1 MLTTI
6 ELFEDLS
13 DKTMAKMG
21 FDGGEVE
28 QGSQEWHRMRAGRI
42 TASKVHDII
51 KKGRA
56 KGSYSAARQTYM
68 NELIAQVCTGL
79 LPDEITAKQMQWGKD
94 NEPKA
99 LDLYDPFEEKQITQ
113 IAFIYSDDM
122 RCGVSPDAL
131 VGDNGGLEIKCPW
144 TTSQYIDQLLGGD
157 PKPEYLTQM
166 QFSLWL
172 TKREFWDF
180 ANYDPRMK
188 KANIKVVRHLPDLE
202 LFKVFDEEI
211 PKFIE
216 DMDKKLNSIG
226 FEFSEIYN
234 K

>member
-1 MLTTI
+1 MLSTVD
-6 ELFEDLS
+6 LFKNLS
-13 DKTMAKMG
+13 ALTLDKFG
-21 FDGGEVE
+21 FDGGEIE
-28 QGSQEWHRMRAGRI
+28 QGTTEWHRMRAGVI

-56 KGSYSAARQTYM
+56 KGSYSAARQVYM

-79 LPDEITAKQMQWGKD
+79 LPDELTAKQVMWGKD
-94 NEPKA
+94 NEPRA
-99 LDLYDPFEEKQITQ
+99 LTLYDPFEEKDIHQ
-113 IAFIYSDDM
+113 IAFIYGLDM

-131 VGDNGGLEIKCPW
+131 VNDNGGLEIKCPW

-166 QFSLWL
+166 QYSMWL
-172 TKREFWDF
+172 TKRKYWDF

-188 KANIKVVRHLPDLE
+188 KNNIKIVTHEPDLK
-202 LFKVFDEEI
+202 LFEVFDNEI
-211 PKFIE
+211 PRFIE
-216 DMDKKLNSIG
+216 DMDKKLASIG
-226 FEFSEIYN
+226 FNFSDIYT

>member
-1 MLTTI
+1 MLSTVDLFKSLSAATI
-6 ELFEDLS
+6 
-13 DKTMAKMG
+13 DKFG

-28 QGSQEWHRMRAGRI
+28 QGTTEWHRMRAGVI

-56 KGSYSAARQTYM
+56 KGSYSAARQVYM

-79 LPDEITAKQMQWGKD
+79 LPDELTAKQVMWGKD

-99 LDLYDPFEEKQITQ
+99 LALYDPFEEKDIHQ
-113 IAFIYSDDM
+113 IAFIYGMDM

-131 VGDNGGLEIKCPW
+131 VNDNGGLEIKCPW

-166 QFSLWL
+166 QYSMWL
-172 TKREFWDF
+172 TKREYWDF
-180 ANYDPRMK
+180 ASYDPRMK
-188 KANIKVVRHLPDLE
+188 KNNIKIVTHEPDLK
-202 LFKVFDEEI
+202 LFEVFDNEI

-216 DMDKKLNSIG
+216 DMDKKLASIG
-226 FEFSEIYN
+226 FNFSDIYT

>member
-1 MLTTI
+1 MLSTVD
-6 ELFEDLS
+6 LFKNLS
-13 DKTMAKMG
+13 AETLDKFG
-21 FDGGEVE
+21 FDGGEIE
-28 QGSQEWHRMRAGRI
+28 QGTTEWHRMRAGVI

-56 KGSYSAARQTYM
+56 KGSYSAARQVYM

-79 LPDEITAKQMQWGKD
+79 LPDELTAKQVMWGKD

-99 LDLYDPFEEKQITQ
+99 LALYDPFEEKNIHQ
-113 IAFIYSDDM
+113 IAFIYGMDM

-131 VGDNGGLEIKCPW
+131 VNDDGGLEIKCPW

-166 QFSLWL
+166 QYSMWL
-172 TKREFWDF
+172 TKREYWDF

-188 KANIKVVRHLPDLE
+188 KNNIKIVTHEPDLK
-202 LFKVFDEEI
+202 LFEIFDNEI

-216 DMDKKLNSIG
+216 DMDKKLESIG
-226 FEFSEIYN
+226 FKFSDIYA
-234 K
+234 

>member
-1 MLTTI
+1 MLTTKDLYKQLS
-6 ELFEDLS
+6 ELTM
-13 DKTMAKMG
+13 DKFG

-28 QGSQEWHRMRAGRI
+28 QGTPQWHRMRAGTI

-68 NELIAQVCTGL
+68 NELIAQVCTGM
-79 LPDEITAKQMQWGKD
+79 LPEDITAKQMAWGHD

-99 LDLYDPFEEKQITQ
+99 LALYDPFEEKEVNQ
-113 IAFIYSDDM
+113 IAFIYGLKM

-131 VGDNGGLEIKCPW
+131 VGDDGGLEIKCPW

-166 QFSLWL
+166 QYSMWL
-172 TKREFWDF
+172 TGREYWDF

-188 KANIKVVRHLPDLE
+188 KNNIKIVRHEPDLD

-216 DMDKKLNSIG
+216 EMDTKLNSIG
-226 FEFSEIYN
+226 FEFSDIYT

>member
-1 MLTTI
+1 MLSTV
-6 ELFEDLS
+6 ELFKNLS
-13 DKTMAKMG
+13 ELTLDKFG

-28 QGSQEWHRMRAGRI
+28 QGTPEWHRMRAGVI
-42 TASKVHDII
+42 TASRVHDII

-79 LPDEITAKQMQWGKD
+79 LPDQLTAKQVAWGHE

-99 LDLYDPFEEKQITQ
+99 LALYDPFEDKQINQ
-113 IAFIYSDDM
+113 IAFVYGLDM

-131 VGDNGGLEIKCPW
+131 VNDNGGLEIKCPW
-144 TTSQYIDQLLGGD
+144 TTSQYIDQLLGGE

-166 QFSLWL
+166 QYSMWL
-172 TKREFWDF
+172 TGREYWDF

-188 KANIKVVRHLPDLE
+188 KSNIHVVKHEPDLE
-202 LFKVFDEEI
+202 LFKVFGEEI

-216 DMDKKLNSIG
+216 DMDKKLADIG
-226 FEFSEIYN
+226 FKFSDIYTN
-234 K
+234 

>member
-1 MLTTI
+1 MLSTVD
-6 ELFEDLS
+6 LFKNLS
-13 DKTMAKMG
+13 TLTLGKFG
-21 FDGGEVE
+21 FDGGEIE
-28 QGSQEWHRMRAGRI
+28 QGTTEWHRMRAGVI

-56 KGSYSAARQTYM
+56 KGSYSAARQVYM

-79 LPDEITAKQMQWGKD
+79 LPDELTAKQVMWGKD

-99 LDLYDPFEEKQITQ
+99 LALYDPFEEKNIHQ
-113 IAFIYSDDM
+113 IAFIYGMDM

-131 VGDNGGLEIKCPW
+131 VNDNGGLEIKCPW

-166 QFSLWL
+166 QYSMWL
-172 TKREFWDF
+172 TKREYWDF
-180 ANYDPRMK
+180 ANYDQRMK
-188 KANIKVVRHLPDLE
+188 KNNIKIVTHEPDLK
-202 LFKVFDEEI
+202 LFEVFDNEI

-216 DMDKKLNSIG
+216 DMDKKLASIG
-226 FEFSEIYN
+226 FNFSDIYT

>member
-1 MLTTI
+1 MLSTVD
-6 ELFEDLS
+6 LFKILS
-13 DKTMAKMG
+13 AATLDKFG
-21 FDGGEVE
+21 FDGGEIE
-28 QGSQEWHRMRAGRI
+28 QGTTEWHRMRAGVI

-51 KKGRA
+51 KKGRV
-56 KGSYSAARQTYM
+56 KGSYSAARQVYM

-79 LPDEITAKQMQWGKD
+79 LPDELTAKQVVWGKD

-99 LDLYDPFEEKQITQ
+99 LALYDPFEEKNIHQ
-113 IAFIYSDDM
+113 IAFIYGMDM

-131 VGDNGGLEIKCPW
+131 VNDNGGLEIKCPW

-166 QFSLWL
+166 QYSMWI
-172 TKREFWDF
+172 TKREYWDF

-188 KANIKVVRHLPDLE
+188 KNNIKIVTHEPDLK
-202 LFKVFDEEI
+202 LFEIFDNEI

-216 DMDKKLNSIG
+216 DMDKKLASIG
-226 FEFSEIYN
+226 FKFSDIYSC
-234 K
+234 

>member
-1 MLTTI
+1 MLTTVDLYKQLS
-6 ELFEDLS
+6 ELTL
-13 DKTMAKMG
+13 DKFG

-28 QGSQEWHRMRAGRI
+28 QGTPQWHRMRSGVI
-42 TASKVHDII
+42 TASRVHDII

-56 KGSYSAARQTYM
+56 KESYSAARQVYM

-79 LPDEITAKQMQWGKD
+79 LPDEISAKQVMWGKD
-94 NEPKA
+94 NEPNA
-99 LDLYDPFEEKQITQ
+99 LALYDPFDEKDVNQ
-113 IAFIYSDDM
+113 IAFIYGLDM

-144 TTSQYIDQLLGGD
+144 TTSQYIDQLLGGE

-166 QFSLWL
+166 QYSMWL

-188 KANIKVVRHLPDLE
+188 KNNIKIVKHEPDLE

-216 DMDKKLNSIG
+216 EMDEKLKSIG
-226 FEFSEIYN
+226 FEFKDIY
-234 K
+234 KC

>member
-1 MLTTI
+1 MLSTVD
-6 ELFEDLS
+6 LFKNLS
-13 DKTMAKMG
+13 ALTLEKFG
-21 FDGGEVE
+21 FDGGEIE
-28 QGSQEWHRMRAGRI
+28 QGTIEWHRMRAGVI

-56 KGSYSAARQTYM
+56 KGSYSAARQVYM

-79 LPDEITAKQMQWGKD
+79 LPDELTAKQVMWGKD

-99 LDLYDPFEEKQITQ
+99 LALYDPFEEKNIHQ
-113 IAFIYSDDM
+113 IAFIYGMDM

-131 VGDNGGLEIKCPW
+131 VNDNGGLEIKCPW

-166 QFSLWL
+166 QYSMWL
-172 TKREFWDF
+172 TKREYWDF

-188 KANIKVVRHLPDLE
+188 KNNINIATHEPDLK
-202 LFKVFDEEI
+202 LFEVFDNEI

-216 DMDKKLNSIG
+216 DMDKKLASIG
-226 FEFSEIYN
+226 FNFSDIYT

>member
-1 MLTTI
+1 MLSTVD
-6 ELFEDLS
+6 LFKNLS
-13 DKTMAKMG
+13 ALTLDKFG
-21 FDGGEVE
+21 FDGGEIE
-28 QGSQEWHRMRAGRI
+28 QGTTEWHRMRAGVI

-51 KKGRA
+51 KNGRA
-56 KGSYSAARQTYM
+56 KGSYSAARQVYM

-79 LPDEITAKQMQWGKD
+79 LPDELTAKQVMWGKD

-99 LDLYDPFEEKQITQ
+99 LALYDPFEEKSIHQ
-113 IAFIYSDDM
+113 IAFIYGMDM

-131 VGDNGGLEIKCPW
+131 VNDNGGLEIKCPW
-144 TTSQYIDQLLGGD
+144 TTSQYIDQLLGGE

-166 QFSLWL
+166 QYSMWL
-172 TKREFWDF
+172 TKREYWDF

-188 KANIKVVRHLPDLE
+188 KNNIKIVTHEPDLK
-202 LFKVFDEEI
+202 LFEVFDNEI

-216 DMDKKLNSIG
+216 DMDKKLASIG
-226 FEFSEIYN
+226 FNFSDIYT

>member
-1 MLTTI
+1 MLSTV
-6 ELFEDLS
+6 ELFKNLS
-13 DKTMAKMG
+13 ELTLDKFG

-28 QGSQEWHRMRAGRI
+28 QGTPEWHRMRAGVI
-42 TASKVHDII
+42 TASRVHDII

-79 LPDEITAKQMQWGKD
+79 LPEQLTAKQVAWGHE

-99 LDLYDPFEEKQITQ
+99 LALYDPFEDKQINQ
-113 IAFIYSDDM
+113 IAFIYGLDM

-131 VGDNGGLEIKCPW
+131 VNDNGGLEIKCPW
-144 TTSQYIDQLLGGD
+144 TTSQYIDQLLGGE

-166 QFSLWL
+166 QYSMWL
-172 TKREFWDF
+172 TGREYWDF

-188 KANIKVVRHLPDLE
+188 KGNIHIVKHEPDLE
-202 LFKVFDEEI
+202 LFKVFNEEI
-211 PKFIE
+211 PKFIK
-216 DMDKKLNSIG
+216 DMDDKLASIG
-226 FEFSEIYN
+226 FKFSDIYV
-234 K
+234 

>member
-1 MLTTI
+1 MLKTI
-6 ELFEDLS
+6 DLYKQLSELTL
-13 DKTMAKMG
+13 DKFG

-28 QGSQEWHRMRAGRI
+28 QGTEQWHKMRSGVI
-42 TASKVHDII
+42 TASRVHDII
-51 KKGRA
+51 KKGRT
-56 KGSYSAARQTYM
+56 KGSYSAARQSYM

-79 LPDEITAKQMQWGKD
+79 LPDEMTAKQVMWGKE

-99 LDLYDPFEEKQITQ
+99 IDLYDAFDDKDISQIS
-113 IAFIYSDDM
+113 FIYGHNM

-144 TTSQYIDQLLGGD
+144 TTSQYIDQILGGE

-166 QFSLWL
+166 QYSMWL
-172 TKREFWDF
+172 TGREFWDF

-188 KANIKVVRHLPDLE
+188 KKNLHVVRHEPDLE
-202 LFKVFDEEI
+202 LFKVFDDEI

-216 DMDKKLNSIG
+216 DMDKALNSIG
-226 FEFSEIYN
+226 FTFNDIY

>member
-1 MLTTI
+1 MLKTI
-6 ELFEDLS
+6 ELYKQLS
-13 DKTMAKMG
+13 ELTLDKFG

-28 QGSQEWHRMRAGRI
+28 QGTTQWHRMRAGTI

-51 KKGRA
+51 KNGRA
-56 KGSYSAARQTYM
+56 KGSYSAARQVYM

-79 LPDEITAKQMQWGKD
+79 LPDELTAKQVIWGKE

-99 LDLYDPFEEKQITQ
+99 LDLYNPFDEKNISQ
-113 IAFIYSDDM
+113 IAFIYGLDM

-144 TTSQYIDQLLGGD
+144 TTSQYIDQLLGGE

-166 QFSLWL
+166 QYSMWL
-172 TKREFWDF
+172 TKREYWDF

-188 KANIKVVRHLPDLE
+188 KSNIKIVTHEPDLK
-202 LFKVFDEEI
+202 LFEVFDNEI

-216 DMDKKLNSIG
+216 DMDKKLESIG
-226 FEFSEIYN
+226 FKFSDIYA
-234 K
+234 

>member
-1 MLTTI
+1 MLSTVD
-6 ELFEDLS
+6 LFKNLS
-13 DKTMAKMG
+13 ALTLDKFG
-21 FDGGEVE
+21 FDGGEIE
-28 QGSQEWHRMRAGRI
+28 QGTTEWHRMRAGVI

-56 KGSYSAARQTYM
+56 KGSYSAARQVYM

-79 LPDEITAKQMQWGKD
+79 LPDELTAKQVIWGKD

-99 LDLYDPFEEKQITQ
+99 LALYDPFEEKSIHQ
-113 IAFIYSDDM
+113 IAFIYGMDM

-131 VGDNGGLEIKCPW
+131 VNDNGGLEIKCPW
-144 TTSQYIDQLLGGD
+144 TTSQYIDQLLGGV

-166 QFSLWL
+166 QYSMWL
-172 TKREFWDF
+172 TKREYWDF

-188 KANIKVVRHLPDLE
+188 KNNIKIVTHEPDLK
-202 LFKVFDEEI
+202 LFEIFDNEI

-216 DMDKKLNSIG
+216 DMDKKLESIG
-226 FEFSEIYN
+226 FKFSDIYA
-234 K
+234 

>member
-1 MLTTI
+1 MLKTI
-6 ELFEDLS
+6 ELYKQLS
-13 DKTMAKMG
+13 ELTIDKFG

-28 QGSQEWHRMRAGRI
+28 QGTMQWHRMRAGRI

-56 KGSYSAARQTYM
+56 KGSYSAARQVYM

-79 LPDEITAKQMQWGKD
+79 LPDELTAKQVMWGKE

-99 LDLYDPFEEKQITQ
+99 LDLYDPFDEKNISQ
-113 IAFIYSDDM
+113 IAFIYGLDM

-131 VGDNGGLEIKCPW
+131 VGDRGGLEIKCPW
-144 TTSQYIDQLLGGD
+144 TTSQYIDQLLGGE

-166 QFSLWL
+166 QYSMWI
-172 TKREFWDF
+172 TGREYWDF

-188 KANIKVVRHLPDLE
+188 KSNIKIVTHEPDLK
-202 LFKVFDEEI
+202 LFEMFDNEI

-216 DMDKKLNSIG
+216 DMDKKLESIG
-226 FEFSEIYN
+226 FKFSGIYA
-234 K
+234 